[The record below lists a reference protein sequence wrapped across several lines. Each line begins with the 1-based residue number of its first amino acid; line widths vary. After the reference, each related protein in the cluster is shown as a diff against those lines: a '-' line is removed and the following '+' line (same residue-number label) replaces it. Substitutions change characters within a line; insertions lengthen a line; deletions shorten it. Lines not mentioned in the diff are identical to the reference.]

1 MDERGFLEGCRYLIH
16 DRDTKFTDSFLAIVK
31 SGHIEPLEL
40 PARSPYL
47 NAYAERWVKSVK
59 EEVLSKLILFG
70 EVSLRRA
77 LSKYQV
83 HFHRERNHQGKD
95 NVLLFPVAQKR
106 GKRDEGSVNCRE
118 RLGGLLKYYH
128 REAA

>member
-1 MDERGFLEGCRYLIH
+1 MSLIPLDFGEKGIYASYTQQLARNVTMDEWGFLEGYRYLIQ
-16 DRDTKFTDSFLAIVK
+16 DRDTKFTGSFLAIVK

-47 NAYAERWVKSVK
+47 NAYAKRWVKSVK

-77 LSKYQV
+77 LS
-83 HFHRERNHQGKD
+83 E
-95 NVLLFPVAQKR
+95 
-106 GKRDEGSVNCRE
+106 
-118 RLGGLLKYYH
+118 
-128 REAA
+128 